1 MRNRSE
7 MRKHAQATMCPELL
21 WGVEVVSNQSVYL
34 LGSVEV
40 SSTMNPINNLIEIP
54 KSRCPQMFVAKTFYP
69 CFRF

>member
-21 WGVEVVSNQSVYL
+21 WGVKVVSNQSVYL

-54 KSRCPQMFVAKTFYP
+54 KSRCPPITI
-69 CFRF
+69 

>member
-1 MRNRSE
+1 

-40 SSTMNPINNLIEIP
+40 FGTMNPTNNLIEIP
-54 KSRCPQMFVAKTFYP
+54 KSRCPHMFVAKSSYP